1 MKKMKLKQGCMFD
14 PKTVKHMDDLT
25 SDMNNILFNCKD
37 KNLDSNKYIESVYN
51 YLEKR
56 PNIRNNSNAEDTPL
70 KIFAKQVAMIHL
82 KTHTLY
88 RVLSGQEKNKK
99 IIDKF
104 QDEVKNYKKWSDGL
118 KSEESKLSIES
129 RETGGKVYNSLDK
142 QINATNEIITNMVK
156 QTNMAQ
162 A

>member
-1 MKKMKLKQGCMFD
+1 M
-14 PKTVKHMDDLT
+14 
-25 SDMNNILFNCKD
+25 
-37 KNLDSNKYIESVYN
+37 
-51 YLEKR
+51 
-56 PNIRNNSNAEDTPL
+56 
-70 KIFAKQVAMIHL
+70 
-82 KTHTLY
+82 
-88 RVLSGQEKNKK
+88 LSGQEKNKK